1 MSVSSIAIVIGLIVG
16 VCGLVACIIVA
27 CTHRQSKPNADKPY
41 RDVGWRVSVDHRP
54 SSGNGSGWK
63 LMALKEHMNN
73 CARLAQPGIWIFR
86 GKAMVLLV
94 IGFALFILIMQCLR
108 AVQLEMPIA
117 IVISALPT
125 LGLTVFVK
133 FFVNDKPPSYAFDLL
148 LFKIWRFKT
157 WLFKAGV
164 LSRPPGL
171 WFLPEIIRHPKE
183 F

>member
-1 MSVSSIAIVIGLIVG
+1 LH
-16 VCGLVACIIVA
+16 
-27 CTHRQSKPNADKPY
+27 HRRLHAPKFKPNEDKSY
-41 RDVGWRVSVDHRP
+41 RDVGWRVHLDHRP
-54 SSGNGSGWK
+54 SSGNGSFLAK

-117 IVISALPT
+117 IAISALPT

-148 LFKIWRFKT
+148 LFQIWRFKT

-171 WFLPEIIRHPKE
+171 WFLPETIRHPKD

>member
-1 MSVSSIAIVIGLIVG
+1 
-16 VCGLVACIIVA
+16 
-27 CTHRQSKPNADKPY
+27 
-41 RDVGWRVSVDHRP
+41 
-54 SSGNGSGWK
+54 
-63 LMALKEHMNN
+63 MALKEHMNN

-86 GKAMVLLV
+86 GKAMVFPV
-94 IGFALFILIMQCLR
+94 IGCALFILIMQCLR

-117 IVISALPT
+117 IVISALPA

-171 WFLPEIIRHPKE
+171 WFLPEIVRHPKE

>member
-1 MSVSSIAIVIGLIVG
+1 LH
-16 VCGLVACIIVA
+16 
-27 CTHRQSKPNADKPY
+27 HRRLHAPKFKPNEDKSY
-41 RDVGWRVSVDHRP
+41 RDVGWRVHLDHRP
-54 SSGNGSGWK
+54 SSGNGSFLAK

-125 LGLTVFVK
+125 LGLTVFVR

-171 WFLPEIIRHPKE
+171 WFLPETIRHPKE

>member
-1 MSVSSIAIVIGLIVG
+1 LYAP
-16 VCGLVACIIVA
+16 APEEFN
-27 CTHRQSKPNADKPY
+27 PNADKPY
-41 RDVGWRVSVDHRP
+41 RGRGWRPSVDHWS
-54 SSGNGSGWK
+54 SSGNRSGSGWLK
-63 LMALKEHMNN
+63 IMALKEHMNN

-148 LFKIWRFKT
+148 LFKVWRFKT
-157 WLFKAGV
+157 WLFKVGV

-171 WFLPEIIRHPKE
+171 WFLPEIIQHPKE

>member
-1 MSVSSIAIVIGLIVG
+1 LHAPKF
-16 VCGLVACIIVA
+16 
-27 CTHRQSKPNADKPY
+27 KPNEDKSY
-41 RDVGWRVSVDHRP
+41 RDVGWRVHLDHRP
-54 SSGNGSGWK
+54 SSGNGSFLAK

-117 IVISALPT
+117 IAISALPT

-133 FFVNDKPPSYAFDLL
+133 FFVIDKPPSYAFDLL

-171 WFLPEIIRHPKE
+171 WFLPETIRHSKE

>member
-1 MSVSSIAIVIGLIVG
+1 MSRRRASRRAALLAHVGARGSAKFLHEGEEQGL
-16 VCGLVACIIVA
+16 
-27 CTHRQSKPNADKPY
+27 
-41 RDVGWRVSVDHRP
+41 RP
-54 SSGNGSGWK
+54 Q
-63 LMALKEHMNN
+63 
-73 CARLAQPGIWIFR
+73 LAQLTRGYRLRIGGIIALSFLS
-86 GKAMVLLV
+86 GLAEAMVLLV

>member
-1 MSVSSIAIVIGLIVG
+1 
-16 VCGLVACIIVA
+16 
-27 CTHRQSKPNADKPY
+27 
-41 RDVGWRVSVDHRP
+41 
-54 SSGNGSGWK
+54 
-63 LMALKEHMNN
+63 MALKEHMNN

-86 GKAMVLLV
+86 GKAMVFLV

-108 AVQLEMPIA
+108 GVQLEMPIA
-117 IVISALPT
+117 ILISALPT

-171 WFLPEIIRHPKE
+171 WFLPEIIRHPKGFKLPSHRNKALSNDVVQVIARGVQPLPIIGE
-183 F
+183 NHEEDSTLPIAVDCPVCDGLPE

>member
-1 MSVSSIAIVIGLIVG
+1 LHRRGLH
-16 VCGLVACIIVA
+16 APEF
-27 CTHRQSKPNADKPY
+27 KPDEDKSY
-41 RDVGWRVSVDHRP
+41 RDVGWRVHLDHRP
-54 SSGNGSGWK
+54 KSGNGCFLAK

-73 CARLAQPGIWIFR
+73 CARLAQPGIWMFR

-117 IVISALPT
+117 IAISALPT

-171 WFLPEIIRHPKE
+171 WFLPETIRHPKE

>member
-1 MSVSSIAIVIGLIVG
+1 M
-16 VCGLVACIIVA
+16 
-27 CTHRQSKPNADKPY
+27 
-41 RDVGWRVSVDHRP
+41 DHRP
-54 SSGNGSGWK
+54 SSGNYSGLSK
-63 LMALKEHMNN
+63 PMALKEHMNN

-125 LGLTVFVK
+125 LGLTAFVK

>member
-1 MSVSSIAIVIGLIVG
+1 
-16 VCGLVACIIVA
+16 
-27 CTHRQSKPNADKPY
+27 
-41 RDVGWRVSVDHRP
+41 
-54 SSGNGSGWK
+54 
-63 LMALKEHMNN
+63 
-73 CARLAQPGIWIFR
+73 
-86 GKAMVLLV
+86 
-94 IGFALFILIMQCLR
+94 
-108 AVQLEMPIA
+108 
-117 IVISALPT
+117 
-125 LGLTVFVK
+125 VFVK